1 MARIALALILGFL
14 LRSSSAQIFEEGY
27 LPLTESNITVVDGEQ
42 GLGSPILDGSDLFEN
57 AISKRQDYAVECA
70 VQLAIHVVP
79 DFAVILPIQYASRIA
94 FAALVLRHERVVRE
108 EQRAAAT
115 AVAEVVQNVST
126 GTLAVRPMLLHATG
140 GGSQCSAQR
149 GYCLKD
155 GATKSGSK
163 PSETKGGGTPS
174 KSPTQKPTKSSSKPT
189 LTKPTK
195 TKPTLTKPTS
205 KPTKSTKPTSRPS
218 DEPTLTE
225 PEKSSTSREHSTQTR
240 PTKSDETPSK
250 TTEEPTKSNPSRT
263 SSESKQT
270 GTRTFPSITTSD
282 SSTGQGSSL
291 SVTVTDDRTETPTS
305 TASAIPTLIFN
316 WARDLTDDL
325 VENMCLEARTVSRH
339 NVKVEIVAKTKSHG
353 ANKGFP
359 LSCDEYPFSSTV
371 EGGPHAHVGCIVAF
385 QNGAQGDYLKAFY
398 RDYKLKKGDKYY
410 MKITGIDCDVVH
422 EDDIPK
428 CNRFGKRDILT
439 DSKGIFYPPDA
450 ARNTGRLV
458 IALGDVEA
466 GSHRVMVSFPK
477 NSQITNVFVINNQG
491 YEYAASSKPIS
502 ETTYQLS
509 FHSDEAIYGASFI
522 AETEDSHLVAS
533 SWKHERVPAPSTA
546 SRPPSTTTVTTTVD
560 GTTLTTTYCPETTV
574 TRIPTPSETVIT
586 TIIEGST
593 VTTTVCPETEI
604 NQTEAE
610 TAQPSSKQT
619 STPSAPGD
627 PPKDLPHNPPEDLPE
642 PPPEQSYTQPPLE
655 SNGPENPP
663 ETPPS
668 PTAPR
673 TPPVSPP
680 GDEPEVPEGPATSA
694 SVEPPA
700 GDQST
705 SPPIAIQ
712 TTNAGRILTLKRW
725 LNGVVCVLVP
735 FFVM

>member
-1 MARIALALILGFL
+1 MRVDHQTRQGARSL
-14 LRSSSAQIFEEGY
+14 
-27 LPLTESNITVVDGEQ
+27 
-42 GLGSPILDGSDLFEN
+42 
-57 AISKRQDYAVECA
+57 
-70 VQLAIHVVP
+70 
-79 DFAVILPIQYASRIA
+79 VI
-94 FAALVLRHERVVRE
+94 FAAQLRHERVVRE

-325 VENMCLEARTVSRH
+325 VENMCLGLRKRNAPVNGEILTYAGARSQNRQQTQC
-339 NVKVEIVAKTKSHG
+339 KGGDCCKGQTKSHG

-466 GSHRVMVSFPK
+466 GS
-477 NSQITNVFVINNQG
+477 
-491 YEYAASSKPIS
+491 SSKPIS

>member
-1 MARIALALILGFL
+1 M
-14 LRSSSAQIFEEGY
+14 
-27 LPLTESNITVVDGEQ
+27 
-42 GLGSPILDGSDLFEN
+42 
-57 AISKRQDYAVECA
+57 ISQNRQ
-70 VQLAIHVVP
+70 Q
-79 DFAVILPIQYASRIA
+79 
-94 FAALVLRHERVVRE
+94 
-108 EQRAAAT
+108 T
-115 AVAEVVQNVST
+115 
-126 GTLAVRPMLLHATG
+126 
-140 GGSQCSAQR
+140 QC
-149 GYCLKD
+149 
-155 GATKSGSK
+155 
-163 PSETKGGGTPS
+163 KGGDCC
-174 KSPTQKPTKSSSKPT
+174 K
-189 LTKPTK
+189 
-195 TKPTLTKPTS
+195 
-205 KPTKSTKPTSRPS
+205 
-218 DEPTLTE
+218 
-225 PEKSSTSREHSTQTR
+225 
-240 PTKSDETPSK
+240 
-250 TTEEPTKSNPSRT
+250 
-263 SSESKQT
+263 
-270 GTRTFPSITTSD
+270 
-282 SSTGQGSSL
+282 GQ
-291 SVTVTDDRTETPTS
+291 
-305 TASAIPTLIFN
+305 
-316 WARDLTDDL
+316 
-325 VENMCLEARTVSRH
+325 
-339 NVKVEIVAKTKSHG
+339 TKSHG

-410 MKITGIDCDVVH
+410 MKITVQS
-422 EDDIPK
+422 
-428 CNRFGKRDILT
+428 LW
-439 DSKGIFYPPDA
+439 
-450 ARNTGRLV
+450 
-458 IALGDVEA
+458 EA
-466 GSHRVMVSFPK
+466 HRVMVSFPK